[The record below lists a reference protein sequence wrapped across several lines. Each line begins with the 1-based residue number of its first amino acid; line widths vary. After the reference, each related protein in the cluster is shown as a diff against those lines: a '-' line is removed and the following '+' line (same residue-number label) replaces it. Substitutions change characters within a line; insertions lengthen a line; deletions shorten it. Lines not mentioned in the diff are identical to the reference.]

1 MLSSL
6 EWARGRMSFLG
17 SELPKSVIPASLGL
31 FYSLQN
37 AAGSPSPGLFGSA
50 DRSLANLA
58 SCWPVF
64 FGSMCSWVIP

>member
-6 EWARGRMSFLG
+6 ECTRGRMSFLG

-37 AAGSPSPGLFGSA
+37 AAGSFLPLGYFGSA

-64 FGSMCSWVIP
+64 FGSM